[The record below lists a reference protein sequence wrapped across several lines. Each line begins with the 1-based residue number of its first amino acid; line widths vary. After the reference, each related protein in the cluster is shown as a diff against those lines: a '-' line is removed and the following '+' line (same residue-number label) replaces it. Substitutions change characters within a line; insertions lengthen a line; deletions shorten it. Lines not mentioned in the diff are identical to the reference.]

1 MLDGLPGSDLGRV
14 TAVVGHTL
22 VEFGNLGRG
31 NRHFGRVGRQIIP
44 EFGNKNEFLR
54 RGHPAQVRKG
64 FQDHVGKIES
74 THS

>member
-1 MLDGLPGSDLGRV
+1 
-14 TAVVGHTL
+14 
-22 VEFGNLGRG
+22 
-31 NRHFGRVGRQIIP
+31 
-44 EFGNKNEFLR
+44 LR